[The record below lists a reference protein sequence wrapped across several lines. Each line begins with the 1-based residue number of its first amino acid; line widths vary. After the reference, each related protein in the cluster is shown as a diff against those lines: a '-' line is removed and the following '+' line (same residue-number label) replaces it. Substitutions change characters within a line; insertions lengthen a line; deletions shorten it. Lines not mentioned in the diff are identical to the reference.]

1 MRASGVLRL
10 KVLIPVFNEAD
21 ALPLVLADLPRE
33 FDGARVD
40 EVVIVDNGSTDGS
53 DRVARDLGATVL
65 HEGKKGYGSA
75 CLRGLAHLA
84 EAPPEVV
91 VFLDGDHSDHPE
103 ELSRHVEALR
113 DGAELVIGSR
123 TLGNAAP
130 GALLPQ
136 ARFGNWLA
144 TRLIRL
150 FYGVRFTDLGPFRAV
165 TWDALEAIGMRDD
178 GFGWTCEMQVK
189 AARLGLD
196 AREVPVSYR
205 KRVGVSKITGTV
217 QGTVRAGIKIIWTIF
232 RHVGPMRPRR
242 QGS

>member
-33 FDGARVD
+33 FAGARVD
-40 EVVIVDNGSTDGS
+40 EVVVVDNGSTDGS
-53 DRVARDLGATVL
+53 AAIAAELGATVL
-65 HEGKKGYGSA
+65 HEEKKGYGSA
-75 CLRGLAHLA
+75 CLRGLVHLA
-84 EAPPEVV
+84 QEPPDVV
-91 VFLDGDHSDHPE
+91 VFLDGDHSDHPQ
-103 ELSRHVEALR
+103 ELSRHLEALQ
-113 DGAELVIGSR
+113 DGAQLVIGSR
-123 TLGNAAP
+123 TLGDAQP

-165 TWDALEAIGMRDD
+165 TWEALQAIDMKDD

-189 AARLGLD
+189 AARLCLD

-232 RHVGPMRPRR
+232 RHVGPKRPLEPR
-242 QGS
+242 S

>member
-1 MRASGVLRL
+1 MLRL
-10 KVLIPVFNEAD
+10 KVVIPVFNEAD

-33 FDGARVD
+33 LEGARVE
-40 EVVIVDNGSTDGS
+40 EVVVVDNGSTDDS
-53 DRVARDLGATVL
+53 PRIAEALGATVL
-65 HEGKKGYGSA
+65 HERQKGYGSA
-75 CLRGLAHLA
+75 CLCGLAHLRQD
-84 EAPPEVV
+84 PPDVV
-91 VFLDGDHSDHPE
+91 VFLDGDHSDHPQ
-103 ELSRHVEALR
+103 ELSRHVDALQ

-123 TLGNAAP
+123 TLGDAEP

-144 TRLIRL
+144 TRMIRVL
-150 FYGVRFTDLGPFRAV
+150 YGVRFTDLGPFRAV
-165 TWDALEAIGMRDD
+165 TWSALEEIDMQDD

-217 QGTVRAGIKIIWTIF
+217 QGTVRAGIKIIWTIL
-232 RHVGPMRPRR
+232 RHVGPKRR
-242 QGS
+242 REATT